1 MKAAADASQRRDG
14 RRPEAR
20 GTARERLLDAAAHV
34 FAEKGYLGASID
46 DIARA
51 AGVTKGALYWS
62 FSSKQ
67 EFFYALLEERVDRQV
82 RSFLDLVEN
91 ASWDED
97 TIRAVSRGL
106 TEMVDDQ
113 RELFLLMEEYRLLAV
128 REPELRE
135 RYLERTR
142 ALRAAFAR
150 AIEAHHEHMGVP
162 LTKDV
167 HELAAGI
174 AALANGLAA
183 DRILDSES
191 VPDDLLGE
199 MLDLIYE
206 GLAARA
212 ARQGS
217 SQA

>member
-1 MKAAADASQRRDG
+1 MKAATDASQRRDG

-34 FAEKGYLGASID
+34 FAEQGYRGASID

-51 AGVTKGALYWS
+51 AGVTKGALYWN
-62 FSSKQ
+62 FPSKQ

-82 RSFLDLVEN
+82 RAFLDLVEN
-91 ASWDED
+91 ATSNEE

-135 RYLERTR
+135 RYLERSHG
-142 ALRAAFAR
+142 LREAFAR

-162 LTKDV
+162 LTTDV
-167 HELAAGI
+167 NQLAAGM
-174 AALANGLAA
+174 AGLANGIAA
-183 DRILDSES
+183 DRVLDPES
-191 VPDDLLGE
+191 VPNDLLGE

-217 SQA
+217 GQA

>member
-51 AGVTKGALYWS
+51 AGVTKGALYWN
-62 FSSKQ
+62 FPSKQ
-67 EFFYALLEERVDRQV
+67 EFFYALLDERVDRQV
-82 RSFLDLVEN
+82 RSFLDLLEN
-91 ASWDED
+91 ATWDKE
-97 TIRAVSRGL
+97 TIQTVSRGL
-106 TEMVDDQ
+106 IEVVDDQ
-113 RELFLLMEEYRLLAV
+113 RELFLLIEEYRLLAV
-128 REPELRE
+128 REPELRG
-135 RYLERTR
+135 RYLDRIR
-142 ALRAAFAR
+142 ALRDGVAR
-150 AIEAHHEHMGVP
+150 AMEAREQMGIP
-162 LTKDV
+162 LTMGAQ
-167 HELAAGI
+167 ELATGM
-174 AALANGLAA
+174 AALANGLVAA
-183 DRILDSES
+183 RIVDPES

-212 ARQGS
+212 ARQES
-217 SQA
+217 AKA